1 MQIIRWG
8 MIGCGS
14 VTEVKSGPAF
24 NKVPNSKLM
33 AVMRRDAEKVKDY
46 AQRHHVPY
54 YFTDVDELIN
64 HPEVDAIYIATPP
77 KFHAAYAEKAMKV
90 GKPVYVEK
98 PMALNVGE
106 CETMQQ
112 ISNAQV

>member
-1 MQIIRWG
+1 

-46 AQRHHVPY
+46 A
-54 YFTDVDELIN
+54 LIPLNDIEDWWNNDGGYGVLNMFISENTYSIEN
-64 HPEVDAIYIATPP
+64 HIW
-77 KFHAAYAEKAMKV
+77 
-90 GKPVYVEK
+90 
-98 PMALNVGE
+98 
-106 CETMQQ
+106 
-112 ISNAQV
+112 S

>member
-1 MQIIRWG
+1 MRIIRWG

-46 AQRHHVPY
+46 AQRHNVP
-54 YFTDVDELIN
+54 
-64 HPEVDAIYIATPP
+64 
-77 KFHAAYAEKAMKV
+77 
-90 GKPVYVEK
+90 
-98 PMALNVGE
+98 
-106 CETMQQ
+106 
-112 ISNAQV
+112 